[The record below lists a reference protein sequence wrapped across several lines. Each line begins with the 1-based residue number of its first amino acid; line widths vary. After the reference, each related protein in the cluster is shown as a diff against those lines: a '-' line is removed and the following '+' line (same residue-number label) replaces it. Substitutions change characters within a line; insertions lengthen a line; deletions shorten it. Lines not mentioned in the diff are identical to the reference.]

1 MACLPYSAHSSRRL
15 TQAGTNTV
23 FTPDA
28 SATTTTPT
36 TTTTAGNNNNFVA
49 AAQQA
54 ASNPANAQNANL
66 AAKQVHALITPQAA
80 RGSVDTAL
88 CT

>member
-1 MACLPYSAHSSRRL
+1 M
-15 TQAGTNTV
+15 

-54 ASNPANAQNANL
+54 ASNPANAQKANL
-66 AAKQVHALITPQAA
+66 AAKQVRALIMLQAA
-80 RGSVDTAL
+80 RESVDTAL